1 MFRRLLDWMIGRR
14 EPDGGRV
21 ESQER
26 RVEELSLRLEKR
38 RQRLEIEVE
47 AHRRNR

>member
-1 MFRRLLDWMIGRR
+1 MFRRLLDWLIGRR

-21 ESQER
+21 DSQER
-26 RVEELSLRLEKR
+26 RVEDLTKRLEAR
-38 RQRLEIEVE
+38 RRRLEIEVE